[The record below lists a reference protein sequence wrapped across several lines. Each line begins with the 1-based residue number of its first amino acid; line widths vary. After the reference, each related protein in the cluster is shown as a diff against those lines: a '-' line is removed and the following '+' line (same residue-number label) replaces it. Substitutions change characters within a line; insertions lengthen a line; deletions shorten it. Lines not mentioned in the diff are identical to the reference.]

1 MSAACGAPRYRLLL
15 LLLPSPLLLLLP
27 SDPPEELRVSNAHV
41 PHPRLSPGPACV
53 PPCGPARAQGAVWVG
68 RPGRQPRPAGRPTPR
83 STGALSLSRSANPAA
98 LSLSLSQA
106 AGQAAAVVSGAAAG
120 GSLAGPGAGGG
131 FSSLSDLLARKAVAA
146 KLARYDLLLGVVRAE
161 AFLSFSSADEQF
173 GLEADRRSKILRSF
187 VRNTLSFHRSEILA
201 TILNE
206 YTDWERPV
214 QHPVNLRD
222 ETLEA
227 LSDARVVA
235 PAVLTADLHAAVTA
249 NRSYVYVFDYQTKY
263 GDYQQ
268 RQGCIH
274 GEDLPYVL
282 GAPLAGTEG
291 LSFFTNNFTKQEGL
305 LSEAVMT
312 YWTNFARTGTPSDP
326 VEESGR
332 GRAERSRY
340 RNLEWP
346 AYEPVHKKY
355 LHLDLK
361 PRVKT
366 HYRAHRLSFWL
377 HLVPEL
383 HRPGGEG
390 VPAQHH
396 QLADE
401 DADRAAAANA
411 TKTTTANARTPTAN
425 VAGGSSSVTSVPAV
439 TLVPG
444 GGGAAGAGADGLPP
458 EPDGFAAYSTA
469 LSATVAIGCTLLLLN
484 MLVFACVFRQRD
496 KHREGRGDRGSGS
509 DSSSAGTLKKRAEN
523 GQIHASV
530 CGSDHLQIIPGGLQT
545 VTSVAH
551 HNHNPY
557 HHNHTLQL
565 GAHLPPPDVADLPRA
580 YATLPHPAQHAEGPA
595 SGMSTLPRTQA
606 APKAPKVPV
615 KSSTLSTESERYQQ
629 QQQQQHHHHHHH
641 HLQTLDS
648 AGLSM
653 MGMGTLKKRTADA
666 SMQRMDEFRV

>member
-1 MSAACGAPRYRLLL
+1 MREKSSENCGRK
-15 LLLPSPLLLLLP
+15 
-27 SDPPEELRVSNAHV
+27 
-41 PHPRLSPGPACV
+41 
-53 PPCGPARAQGAVWVG
+53 
-68 RPGRQPRPAGRPTPR
+68 T
-83 STGALSLSRSANPAA
+83 
-98 LSLSLSQA
+98 
-106 AGQAAAVVSGAAAG
+106 
-120 GSLAGPGAGGG
+120 
-131 FSSLSDLLARKAVAA
+131 RKAVAA
-146 KLARYDLLLGVVRAE
+146 KLARYDLVIGVVRAE

-173 GLEADRRSKILRSF
+173 GLESDRRAKILKNF

-201 TILNE
+201 TVLNE

-235 PAVLTADLHAAVTA
+235 PAVLTADLHAAVTP
-249 NRSYVYVFDYQTKY
+249 NRTYIYVFDYQTKF

-274 GEDLPYVL
+274 GEELPYVL

-291 LSFFTNNFTKQEGL
+291 LSFFTNNYTKQEGL

-401 DADRAAAANA
+401 DADRHVAANA
-411 TKTTTANARTPTAN
+411 TRTSTTNARTPSAN
-425 VAGGSSSVTSVPAV
+425 PSSGATSVTSAPAV
-439 TLVPG
+439 TVHPG
-444 GGGAAGAGADGLPP
+444 AGGAATHGADGLPP

-496 KHREGRGDRGSGS
+496 KHRDRGDRGSSSDAGS
-509 DSSSAGTLKKRAEN
+509 SGTLKKRAEN

-530 CGSDHLQIIPGGLQT
+530 CGSEHLQIIPGGLQT

-551 HNHNPY
+551 HNPY
-557 HHNHTLQL
+557 HHHNHTLQL
-565 GAHLPPPDVADLPRA
+565 GAHLPPPDVADLPRQQQHVQHA
-580 YATLPHPAQHAEGPA
+580 EAAVAGVVSAGATLPRSQN
-595 SGMSTLPRTQA
+595 

-615 KSSTLSTESERYQQ
+615 KSSTLSAESERYQQ
-629 QQQQQHHHHHHH
+629 QQQQQQHHHHLH

-648 AGLSM
+648 AGLGQTMGQSM
-653 MGMGTLKKRTADA
+653 GMGTMGMGTLKKRNPESSHA
-666 SMQRMDEFRV
+666 SSLARMDEFRV